1 MQIRAALTGFKESWI
16 ISNCLS
22 REKQGM
28 PRHFSPTYYPE
39 THMGAK
45 LAIQPPPPVEF
56 IKCIEQG
63 QVGSHFVPTLLVF

>member
-1 MQIRAALTGFKESWI
+1 
-16 ISNCLS
+16 
-22 REKQGM
+22 M

-63 QVGSHFVPTLLVF
+63 LVGSHFVPTLLVF